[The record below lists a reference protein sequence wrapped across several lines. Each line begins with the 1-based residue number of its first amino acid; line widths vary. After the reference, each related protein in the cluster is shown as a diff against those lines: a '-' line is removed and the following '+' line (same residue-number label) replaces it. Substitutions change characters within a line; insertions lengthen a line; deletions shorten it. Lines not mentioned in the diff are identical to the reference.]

1 MDRGSYR
8 VPPSNPMTAGNPSL
22 RPTLFCFLAVL
33 VLVGAC
39 SDSTSN
45 LLDPAEGYRASLP
58 VWVQQP
64 PTAAGAVDYAD
75 LWMRPNGAEGWAV
88 GDSVILHL
96 QSGKWHADTIRSG
109 PTVEWLSIAFRS
121 DATVGFAVGAGGW
134 IAQHD
139 TGHLWSVR
147 QVAPEATALTS
158 VWVDDSR
165 QEAFAV
171 GRGGIALRWSQKRWD
186 RLPLRHDSAQGVLL
200 DVVATDRELWVRD
213 SALVAVYDRRDLTWL
228 RDLTGYRTSRL
239 WTQPSSPRVWFTGVT
254 QPAYRADRYAVFSA
268 GADRTDTIKG
278 VWVLPRA
285 AWMGRDPQCGLVTG
299 DGEDTERAVEPP
311 YSVYITGGPTGPYAW
326 ALPDSVDIRALWVNP
341 DCTAGWAV
349 GRRGY
354 VARLEHRRLDVDS
367 MTQEGGRVELLTGRY
382 TLVLDSGVPTPT
394 VDSLHLVHGDAIVRL
409 ARGQHFTTDS
419 NGGSPVAVRISD
431 AGRIAAQAFADQKV
445 RLRFYLSY
453 AGSVPA
459 YVVAYDRDGSFYLG
473 GKSPLERHRRK
484 ILTAIAT
491 CAVLLLLW
499 SLPRARWVRRLVFTA
514 QGQAVLNRLKLGWLP
529 EAYAYALTE
538 RSALRWKFFRHYRQ
552 QLQKELPAP
561 GAYSPAVELVDCGV
575 ASNETRQSASAEQWK
590 GVMQDLLS
598 RKKGVLWVEDVQGT
612 AGRELLLHWA
622 GLTLKH
628 KLIPVRV
635 DLSKSRPIPDEI
647 RGEWDRLGSIPAGV
661 PPLWEAGGFVLFLD
675 GSGGDAPTD
684 ASLRFIEDERERN
697 VVVVSSSVTPP
708 ISGACHLRLLE
719 ADR

>member
-1 MDRGSYR
+1 
-8 VPPSNPMTAGNPSL
+8 L
-22 RPTLFCFLAVL
+22 RPPHFTCFLAGIVL
-33 VLVGAC
+33 AAC
-39 SDSTSN
+39 SDGTSN

-64 PTAAGAVDYAD
+64 PTVAGAADFAD
-75 LWMRPNGAEGWAV
+75 LWMRPDGAEGWAV
-88 GDSVILHL
+88 AGSMILHL

-109 PTVEWLSIAFRS
+109 PPVEWRSIAFRS
-121 DATVGFAVGAGGW
+121 DTTMGFAVGEAGW
-134 IAQHD
+134 IAQRD
-139 TGHLWSVR
+139 TRHQWSAR
-147 QVAPEATALTS
+147 RVAPETTELTS
-158 VWVDDSR
+158 VWVDDRR

-171 GRGGIALRWSQKRWD
+171 GRGGVALRWSQKRWD
-186 RLPLRHDSAQGVLL
+186 RLRLRHDSAQGILL

-213 SALVAVYDRRDLTWL
+213 SALIAIYDRRDLTWL
-228 RDLTGYRTSRL
+228 QDLTGYRTSRL
-239 WTQPSSPRVWFTGVT
+239 WTQPSSARVWFTGVT

-285 AWMGRDPQCGLVTG
+285 AWMGQDPQCGLVTG

-311 YSVYITGGPTGPYAW
+311 YSVYITGEPTGPYAST
-326 ALPDSVDIRALWVNP
+326 LPQAVDIRALWVNP
-341 DCTAGWAV
+341 DCTTGWAV
-349 GRRGY
+349 GLRGY
-354 VARLEHRRLDVDS
+354 VARLGHQRLDVDS

-382 TLVLDSGVPTPT
+382 ALVLDSGVPTPE
-394 VDSLHLVHGDAIVRL
+394 VDSLHLIHDDAIVRL
-409 ARGQHFTTDS
+409 TEGQHFTMDAKD
-419 NGGSPVAVRISD
+419 GSPVAVRISD

-445 RLRFYLSY
+445 KLRFFVSY
-453 AGSVPA
+453 RGSVPA
-459 YVVAYDRDGSFYLG
+459 YTVAYDRDGSFYLG
-473 GKSPLERHRRK
+473 GKSLLERNRRK
-484 ILTAIAT
+484 ILTAIVT

-514 QGQAVLNRLKLGWLP
+514 QGQAVLNRLKLGGLP

-552 QLQKELPAP
+552 QLQKELPSS
-561 GAYSPAVELVDCGV
+561 GAHLPAVDVVDCGV
-575 ASNETRQSASAEQWK
+575 ASNETRQSAPAEQWK

-598 RKKGVLWVEDVQGT
+598 TKKGVLWVEDVQGA

-622 GLTLKH
+622 GVALKH

-635 DLSKSRPIPDEI
+635 DLSKSRPIADEI

-661 PPLWEAGGFVLFLD
+661 PALWEAGGFVLLLD
-675 GSGGDAPTD
+675 GSRGYAPTD
-684 ASLRFIEDERERN
+684 ALLRFIEDERERN

-708 ISGACHLRLLE
+708 ISGVCHLRLRE
-719 ADR
+719 PGP